1 MTEKQRDTMTEQRLE
16 ATNGHG
22 GQSVSFLKGLFAG
35 ALIGTGAGIR
45 FAPQAYAALRNLRR
59 QLTDTAANVGDAAA
73 ERYRQASTQVSDAV
87 DDLHEKGRGAYGKVL
102 SAVARGAQDVKD
114 HATDAQIELDRSA
127 PKASGR
133 HSS

>member
-1 MTEKQRDTMTEQRLE
+1 
-16 ATNGHG
+16 
-22 GQSVSFLKGLFAG
+22 
-35 ALIGTGAGIR
+35 
-45 FAPQAYAALRNLRR
+45 
-59 QLTDTAANVGDAAA
+59 VGDAAA